1 MLTSTFDSSF
11 LDLPGDNCMAFKS
24 KQFYFSHDLLPEKI
38 FKLFKN

>member
-1 MLTSTFDSSF
+1 MLTSTLDSSF
-11 LDLPGDNCMAFKS
+11 LALPGDDCMAFKS